1 MRAAVVN
8 AIGAGFDIEDI
19 EIDVPLGR
27 EVLVEVKAV
36 GLCHS
41 DLHFAEHDFGNPLP
55 AVLGHELAGVV
66 AAVGPE
72 VSEVLIGQR
81 VVGSLVRWCGTCE
94 NCTNDLSYRCTQRH
108 TLVRAAGDAPRLR
121 RADGT
126 AVTAAMGT
134 AAFAEYALIH
144 ENQLVVVPEALPFAQ
159 AALLGCS
166 TITGAGAVLNT
177 ATVSP
182 GDSVAVIGCGG
193 VGLNVLSGALLAQ
206 AGTIIAIDTQ
216 PAKLELAREFGA
228 THVVDASQGDPV
240 QAVRDITGGGA
251 KHVFEVVGIEAT
263 TLQAVRMTA
272 TGGTAYLVGL
282 HRPGSTTTLDMMADV
297 LAPQRTIV
305 GVYMG
310 SADIRVDIPRYAE
323 LYLDGELNLDSLIS
337 RQIKLSEIND
347 GFDEMRRGSAARSVI
362 TAWD

>member
-1 MRAAVVN
+1 M
-8 AIGAGFDIEDI
+8 
-19 EIDVPLGR
+19 
-27 EVLVEVKAV
+27 
-36 GLCHS
+36 
-41 DLHFAEHDFGNPLP
+41 
-55 AVLGHELAGVV
+55 
-66 AAVGPE
+66 
-72 VSEVLIGQR
+72 
-81 VVGSLVRWCGTCE
+81 
-94 NCTNDLSYRCTQRH
+94 
-108 TLVRAAGDAPRLR
+108 
-121 RADGT
+121 
-126 AVTAAMGT
+126 
-134 AAFAEYALIH
+134 
-144 ENQLVVVPEALPFAQ
+144 PEALPFAQ

-240 QAVRDITGGGA
+240 QAVREITGGGA